1 MAKKEASIAK
11 KQYDYL
17 NGLEQALTKS
27 GNKKVYDQIQNNYLE
42 FREEM
47 RKCGYDGSFLDFFN
61 AEKKS
66 LLDALKVVSDYCF
79 NSKIR
84 ETEAASTSAKV
95 DAEKMFTQKVF
106 DYLFTKGVGFE
117 EDIIGLI
124 SNPYTDKTVK
134 AMATWVLSEALNC
147 YSSATYQNPKKDN
160 KTIGMLALENGI
172 NDLNIKEAKET
183 INKLYGKEILK
194 EDVADK
200 CDSVLEKSNLVNE
213 TMKLKDSKGKDI
225 ADYYF
230 DYQKESVEKEF
241 EEEGR
246 SKGLFNTAV
255 KKEADK
261 RTKEGLKEAIET
273 AEKVN
278 EELDKA
284 SSGKNSKSNEGKE
297 GK

>member
-1 MAKKEASIAK
+1 MAKKKVSNAK
-11 KQYDYL
+11 KWYDL
-17 NGLEQALTKS
+17 AIGLDNNVKQVELVNRVWADDLRSTRNDKINIGCIEISKLVGEDNSKMIRTIYIELIKS
-27 GNKKVYDQIQNNYLE
+27 KYNCIKSVQKNKVSNN
-42 FREEM
+42 
-47 RKCGYDGSFLDFFN
+47 SFDVWNSAMYNVELYAKI
-61 AEKKS
+61 AEKFG
-66 LLDALKVVSDYCF
+66 D
-79 NSKIR
+79 
-84 ETEAASTSAKV
+84 
-95 DAEKMFTQKVF
+95 
-106 DYLFTKGVGFE
+106 
-117 EDIIGLI
+117 DIIKVLK
-124 SNPYTDKTVK
+124 NPSESKEVK
-134 AMATWVLSEALNC
+134 AYAILVLSELLDS

-172 NDLNIKEAKET
+172 NDLNIKEAIET
-183 INKLYGKEILK
+183 INELK
-194 EDVADK
+194 KGNKIHDEDVSDK

-230 DYQKESVEKEF
+230 DYQKEIVEKEF

-261 RTKEGLKEAIET
+261 RTREGLKEAIET

-278 EELDKA
+278 DELDKS
-284 SSGKNSKSNEGKE
+284 SSGKNNKSNEGKE